1 MRDLTKALFSLY
13 PTAVWTLNGDNYSG
27 LTWMSETIPQPTEVE
42 LFAECDRLQ
51 AEYSANAYKAKRAL
65 EYPPI
70 TDYLDGV
77 VKGDQTQIDKYI
89 ADCLAVK
96 VKYPKVTT

>member
-1 MRDLTKALFSLY
+1 MKLH
-13 PTAVWTLNGDNYSG
+13 TAIFKLNSNVVSIGG
-27 LTWMSETIPQPTEVE
+27 EVAYDADGNE
-42 LFAECDRLQ
+42 VSYDMNAVQ
-51 AEYSANAYKAKRAL
+51 EYINAHEYIEKRAL

-96 VKYPKVTT
+96 AKYPKVTP